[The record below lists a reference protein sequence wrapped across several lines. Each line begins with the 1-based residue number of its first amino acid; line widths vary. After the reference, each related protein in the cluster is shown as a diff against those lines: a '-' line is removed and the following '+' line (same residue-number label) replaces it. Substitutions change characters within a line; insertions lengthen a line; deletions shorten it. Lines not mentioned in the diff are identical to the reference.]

1 MIYKGAIK
9 TGIEEKDSGGKE
21 GGVKRQE
28 EIINVS
34 KKSIR
39 LEACPLEECVIL
51 LQPYNIQCCQGRLHS
66 VDSIYSSSIA
76 YMTASLI
83 LQQ

>member
-1 MIYKGAIK
+1 MIYVGAIK
-9 TGIEEKDSGGKE
+9 TGIEEKDRRGKE

-39 LEACPLEECVIL
+39 LEACPLEGCVIL
-51 LQPYNIQCCQGRLHS
+51 LQLYNIQCCQGRLHS
-66 VDSIYSSSIA
+66 VDSIYSSSIVC
-76 YMTASLI
+76 MTAYLI